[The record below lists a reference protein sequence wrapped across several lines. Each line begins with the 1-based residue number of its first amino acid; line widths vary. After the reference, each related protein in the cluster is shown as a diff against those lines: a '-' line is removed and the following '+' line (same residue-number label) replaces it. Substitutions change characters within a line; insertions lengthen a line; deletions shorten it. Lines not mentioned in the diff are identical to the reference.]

1 MDSFER
7 SVRAIVLTRLR
18 DSGEAPGLGELASAL
33 GAPKDSVKGAL
44 HALAAEHRL
53 ALVPGTD
60 RVWMAHPFS
69 GLPSDFLVTIRD
81 RRWFANCVWDGLLS
95 ILALLGDGTL
105 ETHSP
110 ATGEPIKLT
119 ASMGAVTGE
128 ALVHFLVPA
137 RRFWDDI
144 GFT

>member
-7 SVRAIVLTRLR
+7 SVRALVFARLR
-18 DSGEAPGLGELASAL
+18 DSGEAPGLGELATAL
-33 GAPKDSVKGAL
+33 AALESSVRGAL

-69 GLPSDFLVTIRD
+69 ALPSDFLVTVRD
-81 RRWFANCVWDGLLS
+81 RRWFANCVWDGLS

-110 ATGEPIKLT
+110 ATGEPIELSS
-119 ASMGAVTGE
+119 SMGGVTGD